1 MISSIFFILITL
13 LLSAFF
19 SGMEMALI
27 SCNRFQIE
35 LQKKKESLSSRLLSR
50 ISAQYRRFIATMLIG
65 NNIVLVIYGLYMG
78 DLITELLL
86 GNLPSSIEPGLATL
100 LLQSILSTII
110 ILVTA
115 EFLPKAFF
123 GIYAAEALNF
133 FAIPAYIAFQILS
146 PVTTLL
152 MWLSNKFLRI
162 SGEKEQNETRIFDRE
177 DLTFFISEKIENLRK
192 EDIESEVEIFHRALD
207 FSQIK
212 ARECMVPRNE
222 IVAVNI
228 DDSMEEITE
237 KFIKNGLSKIL
248 VCEEGDLDKLKGYL
262 HYFEL
267 FKKPKDLR
275 SILLPVEFVH
285 ATIRAQEVMNL
296 LIKKRKS
303 IAIVLDEYGGTAGLI
318 TIEDLLE
325 EFLGNIEDEHDKNH
339 LLEKKLSKFEFLFSA
354 RLEINYLNDKY
365 RFDLPSS
372 EQYETIGGL
381 VVAQTE
387 DIPKVGES
395 VQIKNIYIEVKKVS
409 KNKIEEVF
417 IKQHKA

>member
-1 MISSIFFILITL
+1 MISGIFFILITL
-13 LLSAFF
+13 VLSAFF

-35 LQKKKESLSSRLLSR
+35 LQKKKENLSSKLLSR
-50 ISAQYRRFIATMLIG
+50 ISAQSRRFIATMLIG

-78 DLITELLL
+78 DLMTELLL
-86 GNLPSSIEPGLATL
+86 SNLPSGIEPGLSTL

-115 EFLPKAFF
+115 EFLPKVFF
-123 GIYAAEALNF
+123 GLYAVEVLNF
-133 FAIPAYIAFQILS
+133 FAIPAYIAFQVLS
-146 PVTTLL
+146 PITTLL
-152 MWLSNKFLRI
+152 MWLSDKFLRI

-177 DLTFFISEKIENLRK
+177 DLTFFVSEKIENLRK

-222 IVAVNI
+222 VVAVNI
-228 DDSMEEITE
+228 DDSIEEITK

-267 FKKPKDLR
+267 FKKPKDLG

-285 ATIRAQEVMNL
+285 ATMRAQEVMNL
-296 LIKKRKS
+296 LIRKHKS

-339 LLEKKLSKFEFLFSA
+339 LLEKKLRKAEFLFSA

-381 VVAQTE
+381 VVAQRE

-395 VQIKNIYIEVKKVS
+395 VQLKNIYIEVRKVS

-417 IKQHKA
+417 VRRNKA